1 MADINVERKRGPN
14 WLPILIGLIVL
25 GLLAWLLLN
34 MLGDDDDADNNG
46 DGTPTD
52 TAAVSS
58 LAPPPPPAVLA

>member
-34 MLGDDDDADNNG
+34 MLGDDDATDNG

-52 TAAVSS
+52 TAAVSY